1 MQRLESKLN
10 VTVHIATIN
19 MMIKEKKEMW
29 ENQTWVGHTISKYA
43 SHCATAINNITRTIQ
58 DLGSNK
64 EKRVKLSCILQT
76 NGDVS
81 TSNIL
86 ARKSEDSLLP
96 YCKTGARSKGYNRP
110 GPLSVETARPDFLE
124 SIK

>member
-29 ENQTWVGHTISKYA
+29 DNQMWVGHTISKYA
-43 SHCATAINNITRTIQ
+43 SHCATAINNITCTIQ

-64 EKRVKLSCILQT
+64 EKRVKLNCILQT

-96 YCKTGARSKGYNRP
+96 
-110 GPLSVETARPDFLE
+110 
-124 SIK
+124 